1 MDRQEYILSGKRTI
15 LFSDPGAEILLVEP
29 MDERDLDFLDR
40 ETGFLR
46 RSCSRPFALS
56 CLIIEDWNVELT
68 PWKAAP
74 VFGKEAFGDGAS
86 RTLSF
91 IEDELLPDIFAR
103 QAGLSGKEVVIGGYS
118 LAALFALWAGYRS
131 SSFSGVAAASPSVW
145 YPGWMEYARTHS
157 PKASRIYMSPGDTEE
172 KTRNKVMATA
182 GDCIREMDRLLSGVR
197 HTLEWNP
204 GNHFTD
210 TDLRTAK
217 AFLWNME
224 QGGDGISPSLRQYVR
239 ECIIPEYDNFD
250 KAHRR
255 DHVQMVISQSL
266 ELAARHGA
274 DPQMAY
280 AVAAYHDTGLCEG
293 RELHHQASA
302 RIVRQDARL
311 REWFSEDQVET
322 IAQAV
327 EDHRAS
333 ATHEPRSLYGRI
345 VAEADRFI
353 DPETVIRRTVQYGFD
368 HYPEMD
374 REAHYRRMLDHLHE
388 KYGRGGYL
396 HLWFEDSP
404 NAARLERLR
413 CMIDDEALL
422 RRLFDR
428 FYDAG
433 D

>member
-91 IEDELLPDIFAR
+91 VEDKLLPDIFAK

-157 PKASRIYMSPGDTEE
+157 PKASRIYMSLGDTEE

-224 QGGDGISPSLRQYVR
+224 QGGDGISPSLKTA
-239 ECIIPEYDNFD
+239 IIRIKQNRRRF
-250 KAHRR
+250 AHRIR
-255 DHVQMVISQSL
+255 PKSK
-266 ELAARHGA
+266 RH
-274 DPQMAY
+274 
-280 AVAAYHDTGLCEG
+280 
-293 RELHHQASA
+293 
-302 RIVRQDARL
+302 IV
-311 REWFSEDQVET
+311 
-322 IAQAV
+322 
-327 EDHRAS
+327 
-333 ATHEPRSLYGRI
+333 
-345 VAEADRFI
+345 
-353 DPETVIRRTVQYGFD
+353 
-368 HYPEMD
+368 
-374 REAHYRRMLDHLHE
+374 
-388 KYGRGGYL
+388 
-396 HLWFEDSP
+396 
-404 NAARLERLR
+404 
-413 CMIDDEALL
+413 
-422 RRLFDR
+422 
-428 FYDAG
+428 
-433 D
+433 